1 MTLTLHSPSYD
12 SHLMERLLFRV
23 AKKWVAGYGIDA
35 AMAAAVDANN
45 RGMEAIL
52 NFLGEDATD
61 AAQVDATVGE
71 YLSLMETLR
80 ARGVK
85 GCVSA
90 KPTQLGLAISYD
102 RCLQNFR
109 KLAGRAKQLGQF
121 LWIDMESAK
130 FTDDTITIYLDIL
143 QDHDQTGVAVQA
155 YLKRSGADILHII
168 EHGGKVRLVK
178 GAYHELAEHAL
189 ESRVQADANYVRLL
203 EILAKSGN
211 FFAVATHDGRMVEEA
226 MRLGGRPQFQL
237 LMGIR
242 DELKAQL
249 VARGL
254 PVAEYIPYG
263 SSWLPY
269 SVRRIRERKRNLLL
283 LARSLIQQ

>member
-1 MTLTLHSPSYD
+1 MAQVLHSPSYD
-12 SHLMERLLFRV
+12 SHLIEQLLFRV
-23 AKKWVAGYGIDA
+23 AKKWVAGYGISE
-35 AMAAAVDANN
+35 AMAAATDANS
-45 RGMEAIL
+45 RSMYAIL

-61 AAQVDATVGE
+61 AAQVQAATDE
-71 YLSLMETLR
+71 YLSLMETIHVK
-80 ARGVK
+80 GVR

-90 KPTQLGLAISYD
+90 KPTQLGLATSYET
-102 RCLQNFR
+102 CLQNFK
-109 KLAGRAKQLGQF
+109 KLAARGEELGQF
-121 LWIDMESAK
+121 LWIDMESVK
-130 FTDDTITIYLDIL
+130 FTEDTITIYLEIL
-143 QDHDQTGVAVQA
+143 KDYAQIGIALQA
-155 YLKRSGADILHII
+155 YLKRSGADLLHIL

-178 GAYHELAEHAL
+178 GAYHEVEEHAFS
-189 ESRVQADANYVRLL
+189 SREQVDANYVHLL
-203 EILAKSGN
+203 EMLAKSGN

-226 MRLGGRPQFQL
+226 IKLGGRPQFQL

-249 VARGL
+249 VSRGL

-263 SSWLPY
+263 SNWLPY